1 MQSPLA
7 SIWSN
12 HNYRTAALVTL
23 LAAAWLLSGV
33 LLPGHQGDGGEE
45 AGKATRARPEA
56 SPLVQARQIGAQSY
70 VARVLVNGRT
80 EANRSVRL
88 RAELDG
94 VITRLPVEEGSN
106 VRRGEVICEIGAEDR
121 LEQLALA
128 EVAQRKAELDYA
140 GALRLKKQGL
150 LAETAMVQQ
159 QVALA
164 LAKRDYIRAEVLV
177 DNLKIRAP
185 FDGVVNSRAVELG
198 DFIRRG
204 EACATVL
211 DLDPILVVGEVAE
224 NQVGNLVPAG
234 SASAQLQGGGAVQGK
249 LRYISQQAQEVT
261 RAYRVEVAV
270 HNPDNKLRGGL
281 SGRLALPT
289 GEVMAHR
296 INASLLTLDDR
307 GELGVRIL
315 DSKHRVEFVK
325 VTLVG
330 DGDGGVWVSG
340 LPDQATL
347 ITVGQEY
354 VSAGDLVRV
363 EMIAPEQDFD
373 IPPQPDDIPPGPI
386 LMPAS
391 QQPPVVEGGLR

>member
-1 MQSPLA
+1 MSLLT

-12 HNYRTAALVTL
+12 RNYRMAMFVAL
-23 LAAAWLLSGV
+23 LAIAWLLSGV
-33 LLPGHQGDGGEE
+33 VGPGDTLDNEE
-45 AGKATRARPEA
+45 AVTGVANPE
-56 SPLVQARQIGAQSY
+56 PVMRVQAQRVEAQSY
-70 VARVLVNGRT
+70 ATQALINGHT

-94 VITRLPVEEGSN
+94 VIIGLPVSEGSS
-106 VRRGEVICEIGAEDR
+106 VRRGEVICEIEAEDR
-121 LEQLALA
+121 LEKLALA
-128 EVAQRKAELDYA
+128 EAARRKAELDYA
-140 GALRLKKQGL
+140 GAIRLKMKGL
-150 LAETAMVQQ
+150 QSDTAMAQQ
-159 QVALA
+159 QVFLA
-164 LAKRDYIRAEVLV
+164 RAKADYTQAKVLV
-177 DNLKIRAP
+177 DNLKVRAP

-204 EACATVL
+204 EECATLL
-211 DLDPILVVGEVAE
+211 DLDPVLVVGEVSE
-224 NQVGNLVPAG
+224 NQVGQLIPG
-234 SASAQLQGGGAVQGK
+234 GLASAQLQRGTLVQGK

-270 HNPDNKLRGGL
+270 QNPGNALRGGL

-289 GEVMAHR
+289 GEILAHH
-296 INASLLTLDDR
+296 INSSLLTLDDR

-315 DSKHRVEFVK
+315 DENNRVDFVN

-340 LPDQATL
+340 LSDLVTL

-354 VSAGDLVRV
+354 VSVGDIVRV
-363 EMIAPEQDFD
+363 ELVDSEQDFD
-373 IPPQPDDIPPGPI
+373 SPSRPVEVTAPKSD

-391 QQPPVVEGGLR
+391 EQRSIAEDDQ

>member
-1 MQSPLA
+1 MISSLA

-12 HNYRTAALVTL
+12 HNHRVAALVTL

-33 LLPGHQGDGGEE
+33 LLPDNQGTGGEAGE
-45 AGKATRARPEA
+45 ATMTRPGA
-56 SPLVQARQIGAQSY
+56 SQRVQARQIR
-70 VARVLVNGRT
+70 ARSFITQVLVNGYT

-94 VITRLPVEEGSN
+94 VITRLPVAEGSI
-106 VRRGEVICEIGAEDR
+106 VQRGEVICEIGAEDR
-121 LEQLALA
+121 QEQLALA
-128 EVAQRKAELDYA
+128 EAAQRKAELDYA
-140 GALRLKKQGL
+140 GALNLKKQGL
-150 LAETAMVQQ
+150 LAEAAMAQQ

-164 LAKRDYIRAEVLV
+164 LAKRDYVRAKVSV
-177 DNLKIRAP
+177 DDLKIRAP

-204 EACATVL
+204 ETCATVL

-224 NQVGNLVPAG
+224 NQVGNLIPGG
-234 SASAQLQGGGAVQGK
+234 SASAQLQGGIPVQGT
-249 LRYISQQAQEVT
+249 LRYISQQAQEIT

-270 HNPDNKLRGGL
+270 HNPGNKLRGGL

-289 GEVMAHR
+289 GEIMAHR

-315 DSKHRVEFVK
+315 DADDRVEFVK

-330 DGDGGVWVSG
+330 DEDGSVWVGG
-340 LPDQATL
+340 LPHQATL

-354 VSAGDLVRV
+354 VSTGDLVQV
-363 EMIAPEQDFD
+363 EMIAPEQDVD
-373 IPPQPDDIPPGPI
+373 SASRPDDIPLGPV
-386 LMPAS
+386 LMPTAE
-391 QQPPVVEGGLR
+391 QHPAERGNQR

>member
-1 MQSPLA
+1 MSLLA

-12 HNYRTAALVTL
+12 RNYRMAMFISL
-23 LAAAWLLSGV
+23 LAFAWLFSGE
-33 LLPGHQGDGGEE
+33 LRSGDPVEE
-45 AGKATRARPEA
+45 EEKAAAGIKPEA
-56 SPLVQARQIGAQSY
+56 TMRVQAQRIEAQSY
-70 VARVLVNGRT
+70 ATQALVNGHT

-94 VITRLPVEEGSN
+94 IITNLPVPEGSS
-106 VRRGEVICEIGAEDR
+106 VQRGEVICEIEAEDR
-121 LEQLALA
+121 LDKLVLA
-128 EVAQRKAELDYA
+128 EAAQRKAELDYA
-140 GALRLKKQGL
+140 GALRLKKKGL
-150 LAETAMVQQ
+150 QSDTAMAAQ

-164 LAKRDYIRAEVLV
+164 QAQADYIQAKVMV

-204 EACATVL
+204 EECATLL
-211 DLDPILVVGEVAE
+211 DLDPLLIVGEVSE
-224 NQVGNLVPAG
+224 NQVGHLIPG
-234 SASAQLQGGGAVQGK
+234 GPASAQLQRGIPVQGK
-249 LRYISQQAQEVT
+249 VRYISQQAQEIT

-270 HNPDNKLRGGL
+270 NNPDNALRGGL

-289 GEVMAHR
+289 GEILAHH
-296 INASLLTLDDR
+296 INSSLLTLDDR

-315 DSKHRVEFVK
+315 DENNQVNFIN

-340 LPDQATL
+340 LPDKVTL

-354 VSAGDLVRV
+354 VSTGDIVRV
-363 EMIAPEQDFD
+363 EMIAPERTFESLS
-373 IPPQPDDIPPGPI
+373 QPVNTNSEPI
-386 LMPAS
+386 LIPAS
-391 QQPPVVEGGLR
+391 DQRPIVEGDQQ